1 MTKEESLTI
10 DLNEITN
17 KDKEVGSKA
26 ANLGKLIK
34 NKFSVP
40 NGFVVKTTAYDLFLK
55 DNNLIE
61 LIQKALKSI
70 DYSNLESV
78 KNATNTISDS
88 FEKSSFPKELID
100 EIKLKY
106 QPFSSYGVAVRSSAT
121 AEDLPKASFAGQ
133 YDTFLNIRDLDQI
146 LRNIKRCY
154 ASLWTSRAIIYSYK
168 NKIPHNKVKIAVIIQ
183 QMVSAKSAGVLFTLN
198 PITSDNTEL
207 LIESNFGLGESIVSG
222 KCSPDQFFLKKSKR
236 GSFKILNKRIGIKD
250 FVAHPKSSEAN
261 GGIEYREL
269 SDDLKQQSS
278 LSTMK

>member
-10 DLNEITN
+10 DLTEITN
-17 KDKEVGSKA
+17 KDRGVGSKA

-40 NGFVVKTTAYDLFLK
+40 SGFVVKTTAYDLFLK

-121 AEDLPKASFAGQ
+121 AEICLKPPLQ
-133 YDTFLNIRDLDQI
+133 VNMILFLI
-146 LRNIKRCY
+146 
-154 ASLWTSRAIIYSYK
+154 
-168 NKIPHNKVKIAVIIQ
+168 
-183 QMVSAKSAGVLFTLN
+183 
-198 PITSDNTEL
+198 
-207 LIESNFGLGESIVSG
+207 
-222 KCSPDQFFLKKSKR
+222 
-236 GSFKILNKRIGIKD
+236 
-250 FVAHPKSSEAN
+250 
-261 GGIEYREL
+261 
-269 SDDLKQQSS
+269 
-278 LSTMK
+278 